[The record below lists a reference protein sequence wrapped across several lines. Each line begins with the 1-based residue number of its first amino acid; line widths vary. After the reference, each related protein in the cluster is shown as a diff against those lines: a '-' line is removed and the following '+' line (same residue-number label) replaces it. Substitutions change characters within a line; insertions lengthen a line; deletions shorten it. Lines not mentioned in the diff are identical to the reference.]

1 MTTKVNYTPEATAAI
16 VTTYELNPTMDT
28 VRELAEIYEKTT
40 KSIIG
45 KLSRE
50 GVYQKT
56 SYTTKAGSKP
66 ITKMEIVT
74 EIADK
79 LDLDPETVAGLEKSP
94 KAALVLVR
102 DAIAVVRE
110 AAMEVVEFDEVLP
123 EFND

>member
-1 MTTKVNYTPEATAAI
+1 MSKNVNYSEEVTATIVAA
-16 VTTYELNPTMDT
+16 YAANPNMQT
-28 VRELAEIYEKTT
+28 VRDLAEIYEKTA

-50 GVYQKT
+50 GVYQKS
-56 SYTTKAGSKP
+56 SYTTKTGTKP
-66 ITKMEIVT
+66 ITKIEIVT